1 MPARATKKWQ
11 ASCTPEQF
19 IALRTRPD
27 FQQLVALA
35 RWANAYRAIVA
46 AIPERPETTP
56 AGSAGH
62 RHKMS
67 AILFNSALLYEGWAL
82 VKRMG
87 QHYRTYD
94 AWKKGFGPILKD
106 GRFVRLVENRLGPL
120 RSQTVFHF
128 FEDETAR
135 RLAEHEPD
143 GPVIFLTARGNDSL
157 EASYDLA
164 DIIAI
169 RTLCGDPAPTSALE
183 LFTRAEDIGAQIS
196 QLARPFFKATDELIV
211 EALGRLGFKEQAG

>member
-11 ASCTPEQF
+11 VACSPEQF
-19 IALRTRPD
+19 IALRTQPH
-27 FQQLVALA
+27 FQQLGALA
-35 RWANAYRAIVA
+35 QWANAFRTNTPALPNIYK
-46 AIPERPETTP
+46 TTP
-56 AGSAGH
+56 ACH
-62 RHKMS
+62 RQKRNT
-67 AILFNSALLYEGWAL
+67 ILFISALLYEGWEL
-82 VKRMG
+82 VKRMR

-94 AWKKGFGPILKD
+94 SWKKGFGPILKD

-143 GPVIFLTARGNDSL
+143 GPVIFLSTRGNNSL

-164 DIIAI
+164 DIVAV
-169 RTLCGDPAPTSALE
+169 RTLCGDPAPASALE
-183 LFTRAEDIGAQIS
+183 LFTQAEDIGAQIA
-196 QLARPFFKATDELIV
+196 QLARPFFKATDELIA
-211 EALGRLGFKEQAG
+211 EALGGMGFEES

>member
-11 ASCTPEQF
+11 VSCTPEQF
-19 IALRTRPD
+19 IALRTQPA
-27 FQQLVALA
+27 FQQLVALG
-35 RWANAYRAIVA
+35 RWANAYRSITA
-46 AIPERPETTP
+46 AIPKRSKKTP
-56 AGSAGH
+56 AGH
-62 RHKMS
+62 RQKINT
-67 AILFNSALLYEGWAL
+67 ILFISALLYEGWEL

-94 AWKKGFGPILKD
+94 SWKKGFGPILKD

-143 GPVIFLTARGNDSL
+143 GPVIFLSARGNNSL

-164 DIIAI
+164 DIVAV
-169 RTLCGDPAPTSALE
+169 RTLCGDPAPASALE
-183 LFTRAEDIGAQIS
+183 LFTQAEDIGAQTA
-196 QLARPFFKATDELIV
+196 QLARPFFKATDELIA
-211 EALGRLGFKEQAG
+211 EALGGMGFKEQAG

>member
-1 MPARATKKWQ
+1 MPARAKKKWQ
-11 ASCTPEQF
+11 VACSPEQF
-19 IALRTRPD
+19 IALRTQPA

-35 RWANAYRAIVA
+35 RWANTYRSITA
-46 AIPERPETTP
+46 AIPKRPETTP
-56 AGSAGH
+56 AGH
-62 RHKMS
+62 RRKIS
-67 AILFNSALLYEGWAL
+67 SILFISALLYEGWEL

-94 AWKKGFGPILKD
+94 SWQKGFGPILKD
-106 GRFVRLVENRLGPL
+106 GRFMRLVENRLGPL

-157 EASYDLA
+157 DASYDLA
-164 DIIAI
+164 DTIAV
-169 RTLCGDPAPTSALE
+169 RTLCGDPAPASALE
-183 LFTRAEDIGAQIS
+183 LFTQAEDIGAQIA
-196 QLARPFFKATDELIV
+196 QLARPFFKATDELIA
-211 EALGRLGFKEQAG
+211 EALGGMGFKES

>member
-1 MPARATKKWQ
+1 MRARAKKKWQ
-11 ASCTPEQF
+11 AACSPEQF

-27 FQQLVALA
+27 FQRLVALA

-46 AIPERPETTP
+46 AIPTHSNTTP
-56 AGSAGH
+56 AGH
-62 RHKMS
+62 RQKFS
-67 AILFNSALLYEGWAL
+67 AILFISALLYEGWEL

-87 QHYRTYD
+87 RHYRTYD

-106 GRFVRLVENRLGPL
+106 GRFVRLVEHRLGPL

-143 GPVIFLTARGNDSL
+143 GPVIFLSARGEDSL

-164 DIIAI
+164 DIVAV

-183 LFTRAEDIGAQIS
+183 LFTQADEIGAQIS

-211 EALGRLGFKEQAG
+211 EALGRMGFKEQ

>member
-1 MPARATKKWQ
+1 V
-11 ASCTPEQF
+11 SCTPEQF
-19 IALRTRPD
+19 IALRGQPD

-35 RWANAYRAIVA
+35 RWANAYRSIVA

-56 AGSAGH
+56 AGH
-62 RHKMS
+62 RQKFS
-67 AILFNSALLYEGWAL
+67 SILFSSALLYEGWEL

-87 QHYRTYD
+87 QHYHTYD
-94 AWKKGFGPILKD
+94 SWKKGLGPILKD

-128 FEDETAR
+128 FEAEIAR

-164 DIIAI
+164 DIIA
-169 RTLCGDPAPTSALE
+169 E
-183 LFTRAEDIGAQIS
+183 
-196 QLARPFFKATDELIV
+196 
-211 EALGRLGFKEQAG
+211 

>member
-1 MPARATKKWQ
+1 MPKTPPPWQ
-11 ASCTPEQF
+11 VSCTPEQF
-19 IALRTRPD
+19 IALRTRPE

-35 RWANAYRAIVA
+35 RWANAYRSITA
-46 AIPERPETTP
+46 AIPTRATTTP
-56 AGSAGH
+56 AGH
-62 RHKMS
+62 RQKRS
-67 AILFNSALLYEGWAL
+67 TILFISALLYEGWEL

-94 AWKKGFGPILKD
+94 SWKKGFGPILKD

-128 FEDETAR
+128 FEAETAR

-143 GPVIFLTARGNDSL
+143 GPVVFLSAQGNDSL

-164 DIIAI
+164 DIVAI
-169 RTLCGDPAPTSALE
+169 RTLCGDPAPASALE
-183 LFTRAEDIGAQIS
+183 LFTQAEDIGEEIA
-196 QLARPFFKATDELIV
+196 QLARPFFKATDELIA
-211 EALGRLGFKEQAG
+211 EALGRMGFKES

>member
-1 MPARATKKWQ
+1 MPARATKEWQ
-11 ASCTPEQF
+11 VSCTPEQF

-35 RWANAYRAIVA
+35 RWANAYRSIVA
-46 AIPERPETTP
+46 AIPEHPTTTP
-56 AGSAGH
+56 AANRQKFS
-62 RHKMS
+62 S
-67 AILFNSALLYEGWAL
+67 ILFILALLYEGWEL
-82 VKRMG
+82 VKRMTK
-87 QHYRTYD
+87 HYRTYD
-94 AWKKGFGPILKD
+94 SWKKGFGPLLKD

-143 GPVIFLTARGNDSL
+143 GPVIFLSARGNHSL

-164 DIIAI
+164 DIVAV
-169 RTLCGDPAPTSALE
+169 RTLCGDPAPASALE
-183 LFTRAEDIGAQIS
+183 LFTQAEDIGAQIA
-196 QLARPFFKATDELIV
+196 QLARPFFKATDELIA
-211 EALGRLGFKEQAG
+211 EALGGMGFKEQAG